1 MTGSCV
7 ARKFSHRYSG
17 ERLSLVSVLLIRAS
31 FSGLQ
36 YPPELAIA
44 PHLNSVSP
52 VGAKSGP
59 NNQPLPQLAIS
70 QLHGSLATLQLP
82 AASAAI
88 WPNDSGCRLILMPA
102 SEALDRSCVISCAIQ
117 LVPAT

>member
-7 ARKFSHRYSG
+7 ARKFSHRYID

-44 PHLNSVSP
+44 PHLNKVSP

-59 NNQPLPQLAIS
+59 NNQPLPQL
-70 QLHGSLATLQLP
+70 HGSLATLQLRTAC
-82 AASAAI
+82 AAT
-88 WPNDSGCRLILMPA
+88 WPNDSGCGLILMPT
-102 SEALDRSCVISCAIQ
+102 SEALDWSRVISCAIQ
-117 LVPAT
+117 LVPAA

>member
-17 ERLSLVSVLLIRAS
+17 ERLSLVSVWLTRAS

-44 PHLNSVSP
+44 PHLNRVSP

-59 NNQPLPQLAIS
+59 NNQPLPQFAIS
-70 QLHGSLATLQLP
+70 QLHGSLAALQLP
-82 AASAAI
+82 TACAAT
-88 WPNDSGCRLILMPA
+88 WPNDSGCGLIRMPTSA
-102 SEALDRSCVISCAIQ
+102 ALDWSCVISWAIQ
-117 LVPAT
+117 LVPV